1 MDKFLLNRK
10 WLINDRSIFDFWNN
24 NQKKNK
30 RDLNPN
36 SAEMFNEVLEN
47 LYSEM
52 YQNITVWLRKF

>member
-47 LYSEM
+47 LYSEV

>member
-10 WLINDRSIFDFWNN
+10 LLINDRSIFDFWNN

-47 LYSEM
+47 LYSEV

>member
-10 WLINDRSIFDFWNN
+10 LLINDRSIFDFWNN

-30 RDLNPN
+30 RDLNPY

-47 LYSEM
+47 LYSEV